1 MNMNNLTTEPMMAT
15 TRNSFIASCKSS
27 CKKLLAGIQNIKTAL
42 LNEFRQHTFAQEHQ
56 LALALNEA
64 EALAYETG
72 FPLLTFPVLARE
84 KVQAVAAWRRQQ
96 NKVRQESYE
105 LLAA

>member
-1 MNMNNLTTEPMMAT
+1 MNMNHLTHEPLSNARPSLVTVCKAT
-15 TRNSFIASCKSS
+15 
-27 CKKLLAGIQNIKTAL
+27 CKKMLARLQNIKAGL

-56 LALALNEA
+56 LQLALNEA

-84 KVQAVAAWRRQQ
+84 KIQAVATWRRQQ
-96 NKVRQESYE
+96 NRVRLQSYE

>member
-1 MNMNNLTTEPMMAT
+1 MNTVTILNQALPDNQPSLVSA
-15 TRNSFIASCKSS
+15 CKAA
-27 CKKLLAGIQNIKTAL
+27 CKKLLAGLQNIKASL
-42 LNEFRQHTFAQEHQ
+42 LNEFLQHTFVQEHQ
-56 LALALNEA
+56 LELALNEA

-84 KVQAVAAWRRQQ
+84 KVQALAAWRRQQ
-96 NKVRQESYE
+96 NKVRRQSYE